1 VADKTSSGYIVA
13 RRRATEATL
22 GGLIRLLRLR
32 NGWTIRQMGEK
43 AGIPFST
50 LAKVEQGR
58 LTLTY
63 DRLQQ
68 LSSRLGMTV
77 TEFLS
82 QAETPAAGSTAAVV
96 TARRS
101 VANNGNSVQILT
113 PNCDYEYL
121 CADLREKRMVPI
133 IARIRARNIA
143 DFEELPRHTGEEF
156 VFVLEGTIEVH
167 MQFYTPATL
176 TTGQSIYLDSTMA
189 HAYVAKGCESAVVLS
204 VCCGDDTN
212 LMGDLISFARTKSV
226 PVPKESG
233 ARRLP
238 APDS

>member
-1 VADKTSSGYIVA
+1 MTNK
-13 RRRATEATL
+13 RTL
-22 GGLIRLLRLR
+22 GSLIRLLRLR

-63 DRLQQ
+63 EKLQQ
-68 LSSRLGMTV
+68 LSSRLGMTM

-82 QAETPAAGSTAAVV
+82 QAETPAAGSTGAVV

-101 VANNGNSVQILT
+101 LANSGNSVQILT
-113 PNCDYEYL
+113 PSCDYEYL
-121 CADLREKRMVPI
+121 CTDLRKKRMVPT
-133 IARIRARNIA
+133 IARVRARNIA
-143 DFEELPRHTGEEF
+143 DCEELLQHAGEEF
-156 VFVLEGTIEVH
+156 VFVLEGMIEVH

-176 TTGQSIYLDSTMA
+176 TTGQWIYLDCTMA

-204 VCCGDDTN
+204 VC
-212 LMGDLISFARTKSV
+212 
-226 PVPKESG
+226 SG
-233 ARRLP
+233 EA
-238 APDS
+238 

>member
-1 VADKTSSGYIVA
+1 MTNE
-13 RRRATEATL
+13 RTL
-22 GGLIRLLRLR
+22 GSLIRLLRLR

-63 DRLQQ
+63 DKLLR
-68 LSSRLGMTV
+68 LSSRLGMTM

-101 VANNGNSVQILT
+101 LANNGNSVQILT

-121 CADLREKRMVPI
+121 CTDLREKRMVPI
-133 IARIRARNIA
+133 IARIRARDIA
-143 DFEELPRHTGEEF
+143 DCEELLRHTGEEF
-156 VFVLEGTIEVH
+156 VFVLEGMIEVH

-176 TTGQSIYLDSTMA
+176 TTGQWMYLDSTMA
-189 HAYVAKGCESAVVLS
+189 HSYVAKGCESAVVLS
-204 VCCGDDTN
+204 VRSGEDAN
-212 LMGDLISFARTKSV
+212 LMDRRSALGH
-226 PVPKESG
+226 KESG
-233 ARRLP
+233 AR
-238 APDS
+238 

>member
-1 VADKTSSGYIVA
+1 MTNE
-13 RRRATEATL
+13 RTL
-22 GGLIRLLRLR
+22 GGLIRLLRQR

-50 LAKVEQGR
+50 LAKVEQGK

-63 DRLQQ
+63 DKLQQ
-68 LSSRLGMTV
+68 LSSRLGMTM

-82 QAETPAAGSTAAVV
+82 QAETPAAGTTAAVV

-101 VANNGNSVQILT
+101 LANNDNSVQILT

-121 CADLREKRMVPI
+121 CADLRQKRMVPI
-133 IARIRARNIA
+133 IARIRTRNIA

-156 VFVLEGTIEVH
+156 VFVLEGMIEVH
-167 MQFYTPATL
+167 MQFYTPVTL
-176 TTGQSIYLDSTMA
+176 ATGQWIYLDCAMA

-204 VCCGDDTN
+204 VCSGEDPN
-212 LMGDLISFARTKSV
+212 LMGDLISFARMKSV
-226 PVPKESG
+226 PVPMSLLE
-233 ARRLP
+233 
-238 APDS
+238 